1 MNNNNKKNVY
11 EYYIYIPTCQNKNY
25 DINKD
30 KDETELGK
38 ISNLFPIKTNKY
50 YFEIKD
56 NSNEFGYFTLDNS
69 RINQKILITS
79 DNSILCFKKTKSDIS
94 AGESFTINYIVS
106 VEEDEAYMSQCQIKI
121 TFDYDKKNCIKML
134 YIKQK

>member
-1 MNNNNKKNVY
+1 M
-11 EYYIYIPTCQNKNY
+11 
-25 DINKD
+25 
-30 KDETELGK
+30 
-38 ISNLFPIKTNKY
+38 
-50 YFEIKD
+50 
-56 NSNEFGYFTLDNS
+56 DNS
-69 RINQKILITS
+69 RINQKFLITS